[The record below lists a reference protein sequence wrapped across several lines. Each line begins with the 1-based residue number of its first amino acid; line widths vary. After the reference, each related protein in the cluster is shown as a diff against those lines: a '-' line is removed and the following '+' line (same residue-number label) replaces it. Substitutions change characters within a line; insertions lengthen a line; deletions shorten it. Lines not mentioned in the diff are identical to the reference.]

1 MQFNRALNCMNVSQ
15 IHKNNQ
21 NNKINRNNQINRA
34 GIKLYEV

>member
-1 MQFNRALNCMNVSQ
+1 MQFNRAPNSMNVNQ
-15 IHKNNQ
+15 IRKNNQ

>member
-1 MQFNRALNCMNVSQ
+1 MQFNRAPNSMNVNQ
-15 IHKNNQ
+15 FRKNNQ